1 MDLRFA
7 HVACKVSHAHT
18 ARSTEKIVSYYMAP
32 CAREGDGVHT
42 AQKRGET
49 CFLLLAH
56 GAEGG
61 KGNIFHRA
69 KRGDKKYNSYPAQKG
84 TKTHK
89 T

>member
-1 MDLRFA
+1 MDSRFA

-18 ARSTEKIVSYYMAP
+18 ARSTEKNVSYYMAL

-56 GAEGG
+56 RAEEG
-61 KGNIFHRA
+61 KGNTFQRA
-69 KRGDKKYNSYPAQKG
+69 KRGDKKI
-84 TKTHK
+84 
-89 T
+89 